1 MNHRIAILL
10 TKDVYYNGD
19 DYSDT
24 RAIADSITDWEIV
37 SDEEFKLLTR
47 AAQVQMNYVILE
59 QPLVPVEFIKMTVA
73 GEIARAKEAEVKA
86 ASERQSRA
94 DKALAKKLKNE
105 MKDKDSKIALY
116 KKLQEELGEDINK

>member
-10 TKDVYYNGD
+10 TQDVYYNGD

-24 RAIADSITDWEIV
+24 KVIADSITDWEIV
-37 SDEEFKLLTR
+37 SDEEFRLLTR
-47 AAQVQMNYVILE
+47 VAQMQMNYVILE

-73 GEIARAKEAEVKA
+73 GELVRAKAAEAKA
-86 ASERQSRA
+86 AAEKQSRT
-94 DKALAKKLKNE
+94 DKALAKKLKND
-105 MKDKDSKIALY
+105 MKDKESKLALY